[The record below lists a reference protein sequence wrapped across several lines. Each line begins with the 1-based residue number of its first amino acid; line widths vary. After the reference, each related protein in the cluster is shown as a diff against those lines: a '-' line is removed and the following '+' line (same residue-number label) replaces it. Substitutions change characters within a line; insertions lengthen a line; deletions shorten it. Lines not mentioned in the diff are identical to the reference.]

1 MNTGISQKLAI
12 FGFTALFFVM
22 YFGCDVTSTENKLQE
37 KSREIKKPGIDIER
51 EIENIKRIIPK
62 DDQADIELS
71 LIDLEE
77 SSTDEQKVS
86 AFKKLAGKWYALGY
100 PLISGHYAAKLAE
113 IDNTEE
119 AYGIAGTTNYLAMKS
134 LEDADQR
141 KYAQDQAI
149 LALDKAIS
157 LNPQNVDH
165 KINKALC
172 FVESEAPMQGIM
184 MLRELSEQHPN
195 NEAVQI
201 QLGRLSIRTNQW
213 EKALERFERVL
224 ELNPDN
230 KEVHCYLVDVYK
242 AQNDNEMAE
251 KSASICQTR

>member
-1 MNTGISQKLAI
+1 MNTSTTQKLAI

-37 KSREIKKPGIDIER
+37 KSREIKKPGINIDR
-51 EIENIKRIIPK
+51 EIENIKHVLPK
-62 DDQADIELS
+62 DDQADIELN

-86 AFKKLAGKWYALGY
+86 AFKKLAGKWYSLGY

-113 IDNTEE
+113 IDNTED
-119 AYGIAGTTNYLAMKS
+119 AWGIAGTTNYLAMKS
-134 LEDADQR
+134 LEDADKR
-141 KYAQDQAI
+141 KYAQEQAI
-149 LALDKAIS
+149 SALEKAIS
-157 LNPQNVDH
+157 LNPLNVDH

-184 MLRELSEQHPN
+184 MLRELSEEHPDN
-195 NEAVQI
+195 AAVQI

-213 EKALERFERVL
+213 EKALERFVRVL
-224 ELNPDN
+224 ELEPDN

-251 KSASICQTR
+251 KSSSICQTR